1 VLTREDFVGVTRNA
15 MAGLGFDQDVSMVV
29 FPIDPFLVGSD
40 ISPIGD
46 ALQDFVDGLT
56 TWRPAANEVGVKAPP
71 PVAIEANGYE
81 AAVDKMNRLFLT
93 NTWGDG
99 LPLNPPSSE
108 RVDWILSG
116 TDMERDDVVGKF
128 MPRGGVATVETIAV
142 SLAMAGGRPEYLP
155 VLIAAVD
162 GFLDPGLEHDK
173 VQATSGSTFPIV
185 IVNGPIAEEIRLN
198 SGFGLLG
205 PDPQHP
211 AGASIGRALRLLQQ
225 NVGGALPGVGTMAIF
240 GAMRYTNAVFAEDE
254 AGLPGDWKS
263 VAQARFGFDA
273 GENAVTVLVGTG
285 ASNIVRR
292 GVGKETAEDEAEQG
306 LRRVASYLGS
316 ANPHYSWGHAEGA
329 PGVLLVPRVVARQ
342 LNDLG
347 WDQTRIKKFLWE
359 HSKISG
365 KDVVES
371 GLKQWI
377 EAAAHPD
384 TVASAGEDPWAIC
397 RDPEQIILAV
407 AGGEHPTHNFWMQGA
422 AAKVAGRKIGTPAN
436 WDTLINT
443 ADDELGPRGEMCLI

>member
-1 VLTREDFVGVTRNA
+1 MLTREDFVGVTRNA

-29 FPIDPFLVGSD
+29 FPIDPFLVDSD
-40 ISPIGD
+40 ISPIGE

-56 TWRPAANEVGVKAPP
+56 SWRPAANEIGVKAPP
-71 PVAIEANGYE
+71 RVPIEANGYE

-99 LPLNPPSSE
+99 LPLNPPSME
-108 RVDWILSG
+108 RVDWILTG
-116 TDMERDDVVGKF
+116 TDMDRDDIIGKF

-211 AGASIGRALRLLQQ
+211 AGASIGRALRLLRQ

-240 GAMRYTNAVFAEDE
+240 GAMRYTNAAASGWDGDE
-254 AGLPGDWKS
+254 VLLLKGPQGGSA
-263 VAQARFGFDA
+263 
-273 GENAVTVLVGTG
+273 TVLLTWWD
-285 ASNIVRR
+285 
-292 GVGKETAEDEAEQG
+292 DEAEAKEFARAMDPLLAQIGKGAGYAEGQELFVQLDAQG
-306 LRRVASYLGS
+306 LQVVVGVVSADAAVGIPDCVALGKRVF
-316 ANPHYSWGHAEGA
+316 EG
-329 PGVLLVPRVVARQ
+329 V
-342 LNDLG
+342 
-347 WDQTRIKKFLWE
+347 K
-359 HSKISG
+359 
-365 KDVVES
+365 
-371 GLKQWI
+371 
-377 EAAAHPD
+377 
-384 TVASAGEDPWAIC
+384 TV
-397 RDPEQIILAV
+397 
-407 AGGEHPTHNFWMQGA
+407 
-422 AAKVAGRKIGTPAN
+422 K
-436 WDTLINT
+436 
-443 ADDELGPRGEMCLI
+443 

>member
-1 VLTREDFVGVTRNA
+1 
-15 MAGLGFDQDVSMVV
+15 MAGIGFDQDVSMVT
-29 FPIDPFLVGSD
+29 FPIDTFLVGSD
-40 ISPIGD
+40 ISPIGE
-46 ALQDFVDGLT
+46 ALQNFVDGLT
-56 TWRPAANEVGVKAPP
+56 TWRPASSETGLKSPP
-71 PVAIEANGYE
+71 RVPIEANGYE
-81 AAVDKMNRLFLT
+81 AAVDKMNRMFIT

-99 LPLNPPSSE
+99 LPLNPPSTE
-108 RVDWILSG
+108 RVDWIMTG
-116 TDMERDDVVGKF
+116 IDMARDAVIGKF
-128 MPRGGVATVETIAV
+128 MPRGGIATVETIAV

-173 VQATSGSTFPIV
+173 VQATSGSTFPVI

-240 GAMRYTNAVFAEDE
+240 GAMRTTNAVFAEDE
-254 AGLPGDWKS
+254 AGLPEGWDPVGTS
-263 VAQARFGFDA
+263 QFGFER
-273 GENAVTVLVGTG
+273 GENAVTVVIATG
-285 ASNIVRR
+285 ASNIMRR
-292 GVGKETAEDEAEQG
+292 GVGKETAEEEAEQG
-306 LRRVASYLGS
+306 LRRVASYLAS
-316 ANPHYSWGHAEGA
+316 ANGHYTWGHAEGT
-329 PGVLLVPRVVARQ
+329 PGVLLMPRVVARQ

-347 WDQTRIKKFLWE
+347 WDKARIKSFLWKN
-359 HSKISG
+359 SKIPWAE
-365 KDVVES
+365 VEKT

-397 RDPEQIILAV
+397 RKPEQLILVV
-407 AGGEHPTHNFWMQGA
+407 AGGEHPTHNFWMQA
-422 AAKVAGRKIGTPAN
+422 ASVKIAGRRISTPEN
-436 WDTLINT
+436 WDALIAT
-443 ADDELGPRGEMCLI
+443 ADDELGSRGEMCVI

>member
-1 VLTREDFVGVTRNA
+1 MTREDFVGVTRNA

-29 FPIDPFLVGSD
+29 FPIDPFLVDSD
-40 ISPIGD
+40 ISPIGE
-46 ALQDFVDGLT
+46 ALQDFADGLT
-56 TWRPAANEVGVKAPP
+56 TWKPAANEIGVKSPP
-71 PVAIEANGYE
+71 LVAIEANGYE
-81 AAVDKMNRLFLT
+81 AAVDKMNRQFLI

-99 LPLNPPSSE
+99 LPLNPPSAE

-116 TDMERDDVVGKF
+116 TDMARDEIVGKF

-173 VQATSGSTFPIV
+173 VQATSGSTYPVI
-185 IVNGPIAEEIRLN
+185 IVNVPIADEIRLN

-225 NVGGALPGVGTMAIF
+225 NVGGALPGVGTMSIF
-240 GAMRYTNAVFAEDE
+240 GGMRYTNAVFAEDE
-254 AGLPGDWKS
+254 AGLPDDWDT
-263 VAQARFGFDA
+263 VARTQFGFEN
-273 GENAVTVLVGTG
+273 GENAVTVVVATG

-292 GVGKETAEDEAEQG
+292 GVGKETAAVEAEQG

-316 ANPHYSWGHAEGA
+316 SNPHYTWGHAEGT
-329 PGVLLVPRVVARQ
+329 PGVLLMPRVVARQ
-342 LNDLG
+342 MNNLG
-347 WDQTRIKKFLWE
+347 WDKARIKKFLWE
-359 HSKISG
+359 NSKIPWAE
-365 KDVVES
+365 VEES

-377 EAAAHPD
+377 EAAPHPD
-384 TVASAGEDPWAIC
+384 TVASSGEDPWAIC
-397 RDPEQIILAV
+397 RKPEQLILTV
-407 AGGEHPTHNFWMQGA
+407 AGGEHPTHNFWMQA
-422 AAKVAGRKIGTPAN
+422 ASAQIAGRKIGLPEN
-436 WDTLINT
+436 WDALINT
-443 ADDELGPRGEMCLI
+443 ADDELGPRGEMCVI